1 MGFDQQGYYDYI
13 LQKARPVVFYPTE
26 KPVSTRQYRATLPG
40 DSDLLITEVTVRDW
54 LALSLCLC
62 VLFRW
67 SDELLRLPN
76 SPRDAHT

>member
-40 DSDLLITEVTVRDW
+40 DSDLLIS
-54 LALSLCLC
+54 LSLCLC

-67 SDELLRLPN
+67 SDELLRLPS